1 MKAAIC
7 REFGKPLVIEDV
19 ELAAP
24 SAGEVRVKLEAC
36 AICHSDIIYADGG
49 WGGSL
54 PMLLGHEAS
63 GTVIDVGEGVD
74 DIQPGDFVVVTLIRH
89 CGACRYCERGD
100 DVICDATFPLDER
113 SPLTSSSGEAVV
125 QAMRTGAFAEEVVV
139 GASQVCPVSRQIPA
153 ASAALLACGVLTGV
167 GAVTNTAQVPAGA
180 DVVVIG
186 IGGVGINVLQG
197 AGLCEAGSIIAVD
210 IADEKLEVARRFGAT
225 HAVNSASEDAIAAVK
240 TATGGKGADF
250 VFVAVGAKAPIDEG
264 VQMLASGGTAVVV
277 GIPAS
282 GVITEYDPV
291 ELASRGQ
298 RIVGSKMGSA
308 RVREDIPRLAK
319 LYEEGRL
326 KLDELISGRYP
337 LEQINDAIA
346 ATKSGQSLRN
356 VVVF

>member
-210 IADEKLEVARRFGAT
+210 IADQKLEVARRFGAT

>member
-24 SAGEVRVKLEAC
+24 SAGELRVKLEAC

-153 ASAALLACGVLTGV
+153 ASAALLACGVITGV

-186 IGGVGINVLQG
+186 IGGVGINALQG

>member
-1 MKAAIC
+1 
-7 REFGKPLVIEDV
+7 
-19 ELAAP
+19 
-24 SAGEVRVKLEAC
+24 
-36 AICHSDIIYADGG
+36 
-49 WGGSL
+49 
-54 PMLLGHEAS
+54 
-63 GTVIDVGEGVD
+63 
-74 DIQPGDFVVVTLIRH
+74 
-89 CGACRYCERGD
+89 
-100 DVICDATFPLDER
+100 
-113 SPLTSSSGEAVV
+113 
-125 QAMRTGAFAEEVVV
+125 MRTGAFAEEVVV

-186 IGGVGINVLQG
+186 IGGVGINALQG

>member
-24 SAGEVRVKLEAC
+24 SAGELRVKLEAC

-74 DIQPGDFVVVTLIRH
+74 DVRPGDFVVVTLIRH

-186 IGGVGINVLQG
+186 IGGVGINALQG

>member
-63 GTVIDVGEGVD
+63 GTVTAIGDGVEDV
-74 DIQPGDFVVVTLIRH
+74 QPGDFVVVTLIRH
-89 CGACRYCERGD
+89 CGECRYCERGD
-100 DVICDATFPLDER
+100 DVICDATFPLDEQ
-113 SPLTSSSGEAVV
+113 SPLTSSSGETVV

-139 GASQVCPVSRQIPA
+139 GASQVCPVSREIPA
-153 ASAALLACGVLTGV
+153 DRAALLACGVLTGV
-167 GAVTNTAQVPAGA
+167 GAVTNTAKVPAGA

-186 IGGVGINVLQG
+186 IGGVGINALQG

-210 IADEKLEVARRFGAT
+210 VADEKLEVARCFGAT

-240 TATGGKGADF
+240 EATGGKGADF

-282 GVITEYDPV
+282 GVMTEYDPV

-308 RVREDIPRLAK
+308 HVREDIPRLAK
-319 LYEEGRL
+319 LYEEGKL

>member
-24 SAGEVRVKLEAC
+24 SAGELRVKLEAC

-74 DIQPGDFVVVTLIRH
+74 DVRPGDFVVVTLIRH

-100 DVICDATFPLDER
+100 DVICDARFPLDER

>member
-74 DIQPGDFVVVTLIRH
+74 DVRPGDFVVVTLIRH

-153 ASAALLACGVLTGV
+153 ASAALLACGVITGV
-167 GAVTNTAQVPAGA
+167 GAVTNTVQVPAGA

-210 IADEKLEVARRFGAT
+210 IADQKLEVARRFGAT
-225 HAVNSASEDAIAAVK
+225 HAVNSASEDAITAVK

-282 GVITEYDPV
+282 GVMTEYDPV

-308 RVREDIPRLAK
+308 CVREDIPRLAK

>member
-186 IGGVGINVLQG
+186 IGGVGINALQG

>member
-24 SAGEVRVKLEAC
+24 SAGELRVKLEAC

-186 IGGVGINVLQG
+186 IGGVGINALQG

>member
-24 SAGEVRVKLEAC
+24 SAGELRVKLEAC

-100 DVICDATFPLDER
+100 DVICDARFPLDER

-186 IGGVGINVLQG
+186 IGGVGINALQG